1 MPLKGNKNHLK
12 CQSAEHMETSSTKK
26 LILSRIR
33 KALAIPTTLP
43 YPRNETELPIFPEVD
58 DDLSVI
64 FATEFSRLL
73 GQFAYCRGEEDLVA
87 QLSLLIQKKG
97 WQNIYT
103 KEMPFVELFR
113 RWGLDDVGRATSL
126 ADCDVS
132 VTGCEALVARTG
144 SILLSAAQPEG
155 RTTSVYA
162 PVHVCIA
169 WTSQLVYDIRDGLA
183 MVQQKYAGNLP
194 SSITLATGP
203 SRTADIEKT
212 LVVGVH
218 GPKEVYCFLVEG

>member
-1 MPLKGNKNHLK
+1 
-12 CQSAEHMETSSTKK
+12 METSSTKE

-33 KALAIPTTLP
+33 KALVVPTTLP
-43 YPRNETELPIFPEVD
+43 YPRNETEQPLFPAAD

-73 GQFAYCRGEEDLVA
+73 GQFAYCNGEEDLVA
-87 QLSLLIQKKG
+87 QLSLLIRKKG
-97 WQNIYT
+97 WQNIYS
-103 KEMPFVELFR
+103 KEKSFMDLFR
-113 RWGLDDVGRATSL
+113 KWGLDEVGNAPSL

-132 VTGCEALVARTG
+132 VTGCEALIARTG

-218 GPKEVYCFLVEG
+218 GPKEVFCFLVEG